1 MARNHEGVMHMWK
14 DILKG
19 EEVHPSVKGFIS
31 RGVSKIRQAM
41 IKEKEDIE
49 VAEEFMQGEI
59 YERYPE
65 EIKERIQKN
74 LKIAK
79 KNIEKL
85 GKVIGSK
92 FNPQHDKFRMT
103 ASQRLSPSKPPK
115 PKRMERPIA
124 FSYDPNDTFDSNVM
138 RRFGMS
144 KELFESLG
152 EKTRKV
158 LREEFKNL
166 EGDK

>member
-65 EIKERIQKN
+65 EIKERIEKN

-85 GKVIGSK
+85 GKVIGS
-92 FNPQHDKFRMT
+92 
-103 ASQRLSPSKPPK
+103 
-115 PKRMERPIA
+115 
-124 FSYDPNDTFDSNVM
+124 
-138 RRFGMS
+138 
-144 KELFESLG
+144 
-152 EKTRKV
+152 
-158 LREEFKNL
+158 
-166 EGDK
+166 